1 MTTSKNIYVGNRYI
15 PKHGGTWDN
24 TKNTAYESL
33 TIVLWGGNSYTSKI
47 GIPKGIDILN
57 TMYWVKS
64 ADYSEQI
71 AIFED
76 NIANYH
82 TFMVEQLEII
92 NEDFLKYKQE
102 TLSNFNYYKS
112 TLNQQLNTNIVQTNL
127 RATKESLE
135 LTNKKVLDNTNAIAL
150 KTDKITNETALNLKR
165 DKLVK
170 ISLSEFD
177 DDAKTAMTGVTP
189 ITYNAI
195 PSNKS
200 LVLEQFKFPVLSGK
214 ESINLLN
221 KNAFTNGKYYNP
233 SNGSLWDAENINAI
247 ELIGLMPNTSYT
259 ISNTSNIQS
268 FVTYKTDKAFS
279 KGYNGTTQPNETSF
293 TFTTA
298 FDEFYV
304 GINVYD
310 GFLDT
315 TQLQLG
321 VVALP
326 YESFTNKINY
336 NQIYNIETFGDNIMN
351 KVQNN
356 LLGEKSINEEQ
367 INFPVMIG
375 EKSLNLFNEN
385 GNYTDKKYYA
395 PTTGGIWDN
404 DNLKAYDLIKLEP
417 NTTYIIENYTSVNI
431 QPFSLYK
438 ADKTFSRGFNGTST
452 SSDIS
457 YKFTTNSEELYIGVT
472 AYKGYE
478 KYLQLSKNII
488 FGLGY
493 ETFSPKLNINQI
505 KELTSLFGDFLVVGK
520 GYLKKI
526 NDALAISTDSVT
538 KRVGILVLD
547 GIYPESISTIG
558 RYVDIF
564 SLNKATTIIKLTKAD
579 YDNPC
584 LYMGTDSTI
593 KGFTII
599 LSDEDRLSTD
609 TYLQGY
615 PIHSDTINIDQ
626 TKLST
631 PLIEDCDIY
640 TYVNNACVG
649 CGSGNNQ
656 KLTIRNS
663 TLYKMVAGTGGALL
677 WHTSVS
683 NQNNQHLVLD
693 NVKIRV
699 VTGNGLRIIDSNLTD
714 GAGGATNCSITV
726 INTLVYSDSDG
737 KNNQIQKTPPV
748 GTGISGNIK
757 LTGDSYGNNLVELNA

>member
-1 MTTSKNIYVGNRYI
+1 M
-15 PKHGGTWDN
+15 
-24 TKNTAYESL
+24 
-33 TIVLWGGNSYTSKI
+33 
-47 GIPKGIDILN
+47 
-57 TMYWVKS
+57 
-64 ADYSEQI
+64 
-71 AIFED
+71 
-76 NIANYH
+76 
-82 TFMVEQLEII
+82 
-92 NEDFLKYKQE
+92 
-102 TLSNFNYYKS
+102 
-112 TLNQQLNTNIVQTNL
+112 
-127 RATKESLE
+127 
-135 LTNKKVLDNTNAIAL
+135 
-150 KTDKITNETALNLKR
+150 
-165 DKLVK
+165 
-170 ISLSEFD
+170 
-177 DDAKTAMTGVTP
+177 
-189 ITYNAI
+189 
-195 PSNKS
+195 
-200 LVLEQFKFPVLSGK
+200 
-214 ESINLLN
+214 
-221 KNAFTNGKYYNP
+221 
-233 SNGSLWDAENINAI
+233 
-247 ELIGLMPNTSYT
+247 
-259 ISNTSNIQS
+259 
-268 FVTYKTDKAFS
+268 
-279 KGYNGTTQPNETSF
+279 
-293 TFTTA
+293 
-298 FDEFYV
+298 
-304 GINVYD
+304 
-310 GFLDT
+310 
-315 TQLQLG
+315 
-321 VVALP
+321 
-326 YESFTNKINY
+326 
-336 NQIYNIETFGDNIMN
+336 
-351 KVQNN
+351 
-356 LLGEKSINEEQ
+356 
-367 INFPVMIG
+367 
-375 EKSLNLFNEN
+375 
-385 GNYTDKKYYA
+385 
-395 PTTGGIWDN
+395 
-404 DNLKAYDLIKLEP
+404 
-417 NTTYIIENYTSVNI
+417 
-431 QPFSLYK
+431 
-438 ADKTFSRGFNGTST
+438 
-452 SSDIS
+452 
-457 YKFTTNSEELYIGVT
+457 
-472 AYKGYE
+472 
-478 KYLQLSKNII
+478 
-488 FGLGY
+488 
-493 ETFSPKLNINQI
+493 
-505 KELTSLFGDFLVVGK
+505 VGK

-564 SLNKATTIIKLTKAD
+564 FLNKVTTIIKLIKAD

-584 LYMGTDSTI
+584 LYMGIDSTI